1 MSTASTSSSSSSTE
15 TQLVPMDVENMSLDK
30 LMSMSKNLV
39 VSTFQLNTGLATLGT
54 QVSNLVGVVGTIKTT
69 VANIEVKQHQ
79 QGEQLTRMEREGA
92 QMKAVQAEQGQ
103 KIDQIEDNVAQLAD
117 PINRQVST
125 TNHNDLALIAAIR
138 RFGFNYLEGLGFA
151 YAFYRGQDLCIGF
164 NLDLMLMVIKA
175 TYGPA
180 AQGNDAKR
188 PSKDNTWGQKAGIQ
202 KTLRGLHFSDCNAD
216 DMEDWIK
223 DALRFVP
230 AAYYGKLPKNKKTAP
245 TNHSQW
251 MWIQAK
257 RLADIL
263 QANDTLNATT
273 YTNDDDKKVKS
284 NIPEYQCFINREIN
298 DTEDVIAEIRK
309 EATKARAA
317 QVVNLARLGR
327 FCEGP
332 RTETVNKA
340 FFEAIQLLRPKVANK
355 GDNRLILKANQ
366 VPETHT
372 FKGHMYLAPISEA
385 DKVDNDDE
393 EEDIGV
399 PVAPSPKSPVVAV
412 ANATEEKKETRT
424 RAKKRK
430 ADDEAPRAAAP
441 WNVSESEAAAEAK
454 AAAKKKPKTASKGS
468 VKPPSKGKA
477 AAKEPEFLMDVN
489 LPQRSSSSSSS
500 SSSK

>member
-15 TQLVPMDVENMSLDK
+15 TQLVPMDLSMMTLDDLKTMSGQ
-30 LMSMSKNLV
+30 LV
-39 VSTFQLNTGLATLGT
+39 FSTFNLNKSLATLGT
-54 QVSNLVGVVGTIKTT
+54 EVSNLVGAVGTIKTT

-202 KTLRGLHFSDCNAD
+202 KTLRGLHFSDCNAN

-251 MWIQAK
+251 MCIQAK

-273 YTNDDDKKVKS
+273 YTNDDDKPIKS

-340 FFEAIQLLRPKVANK
+340 FFEALQLLRPKVANK
-355 GDNRLILKANQ
+355 SDNRLILKAYQ

-385 DKVDNDDE
+385 DNVDNDEE
-393 EEDIGV
+393 EEDIGLSAA
-399 PVAPSPKSPVVAV
+399 VASPKSPVAAAPVI
-412 ANATEEKKETRT
+412 TEEKKETRT
-424 RAKKRK
+424 RARKRK

-441 WNVSESEAAAEAK
+441 WNVSESEAAVEAK
-454 AAAKKKPKTASKGS
+454 AAAKKKPKGS
-468 VKPPSKGKA
+468 VKGTAKG
-477 AAKEPEFLMDVN
+477 AAKEPEFLMNVN